1 MHGRTGGKAAGMT
14 SNAPTDGPLDELL
27 DVEEAS
33 GVLEVPVPQ
42 VLAMAEQGLIT
53 AEEGSS
59 GPRFRRAELL
69 AARELGG

>member
-1 MHGRTGGKAAGMT
+1 MST
-14 SNAPTDGPLDELL
+14 PTPEPQGSPDSLGDLL
-27 DVEEAS
+27 DVEDAS
-33 GVLEVPVPQ
+33 AVLEVPVAQ

-53 AEEGSS
+53 PEEGAS

>member
-1 MHGRTGGKAAGMT
+1 MT
-14 SNAPTDGPLDELL
+14 ATPDPQQSPESLGELL
-27 DVEEAS
+27 DVEAAS
-33 GVLEVPVPQ
+33 AVLEVPVEQ

-53 AEEGSS
+53 PEEGGS

>member
-1 MHGRTGGKAAGMT
+1 MST
-14 SNAPTDGPLDELL
+14 STPDPQESPPSLAELL
-27 DVEEAS
+27 DVEAAS
-33 GVLEVPVPQ
+33 AILEVPVEQ

-53 AEEGSS
+53 AEEGAA

>member
-1 MHGRTGGKAAGMT
+1 MTDASHDPQTG
-14 SNAPTDGPLDELL
+14 DLHQLL
-27 DVEEAS
+27 DVEAAS
-33 GVLEVPVPQ
+33 ALLEVPVAQ

-53 AEEGSS
+53 AEQGSS